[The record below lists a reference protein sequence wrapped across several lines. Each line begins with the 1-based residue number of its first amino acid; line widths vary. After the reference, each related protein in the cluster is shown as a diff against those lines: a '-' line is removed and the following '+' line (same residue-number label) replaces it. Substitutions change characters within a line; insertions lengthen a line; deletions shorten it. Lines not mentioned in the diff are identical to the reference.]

1 MKTKII
7 ELKDYIEDRKIISGR
22 KNGIEIREKLK
33 IEDLENNN
41 DIIEII
47 IPDDILS
54 FNSSYFLGMLGKSV
68 RKYKSKE
75 AFLKKYTFKC
85 NDIVKMN
92 IDDGI
97 LDALNNNNALED

>member
-75 AFLKKYTFKC
+75 AFLKS
-85 NDIVKMN
+85 
-92 IDDGI
+92 I
-97 LDALNNNNALED
+97 LLSVMIL